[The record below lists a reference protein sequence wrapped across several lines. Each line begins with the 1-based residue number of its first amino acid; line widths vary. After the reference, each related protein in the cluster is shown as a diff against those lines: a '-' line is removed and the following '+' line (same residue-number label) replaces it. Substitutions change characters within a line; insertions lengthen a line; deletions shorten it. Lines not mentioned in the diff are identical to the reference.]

1 MAEALITCT
10 TCKKRTPM
18 SQMRYSPDGEDL
30 MCQACF
36 SSMTGG
42 AKPAAS
48 TVSNAGRMAS
58 RSSSVS
64 SVGSSSYGSSFSSR
78 PAAAS
83 TSLSSASKPVRYQCM
98 SCNYKFSR
106 ASKNEA
112 ACPYCN
118 RKTLRKEFQ
127 LTSDVDELMGSLG
140 PY

>member
-1 MAEALITCT
+1 MAEALITCSK
-10 TCKKRTPM
+10 CKKRTPM

-42 AKPAAS
+42 AKPVAS
-48 TVSNAGRMAS
+48 TASGAGSRAS
-58 RSSSVS
+58 RPS

-78 PAAAS
+78 PAVAS
-83 TSLSSASKPVRYQCM
+83 TSLSSASKPVRYQCI

-106 ASKNEA
+106 ASKSEI

-127 LTSDVDELMGSLG
+127 LTSDVDELMGNLG